1 MGLFSRLRSSNK
13 MENANIGTRYEMV
26 IDKGNGFYSWDGKLY
41 KSDLIRS
48 CIRPRAKAVGMAV
61 AKHVR
66 VSVNEDGQKDIKINP
81 DVWMRFLLEERN
93 PIMSGQM
100 LQEKIANQLSLNN
113 NAFILIIRDE
123 NGIPCELY
131 PIPAAGVE
139 AIYKNGELF
148 LKFYYENGKNN
159 TFPYTEIIHLRDD
172 YFNNDVFGEMP
183 GNALKDLMECV
194 KITDQG
200 LVRAVKNSG
209 VINWLLKFRVN
220 LDSEDIKE
228 NVKEFVQ
235 TFLETSSETFGAAGT
250 DAKTDVERIE
260 PRDYVPNA
268 LITESLR
275 KRAYL
280 FFNTNEKIVSG
291 AYTEDEWNSYYNIAV
306 SPVLTQMHR
315 EYTRKLFTRRQQG
328 FGNSIEFESSNLY
341 YASMSTKLQLTTLVD
356 RAMMTPN
363 EARQYFY
370 LPPIEGGDTAL
381 LRKDTGTANQAGVDT
396 EGQQEPENDINKD
409 IKEGG
414 DK

>member
-1 MGLFSRLRSSNK
+1 

-66 VSVNEDGQKDIKINP
+66 VSINEDGQKDIKINP
-81 DVWMRFLLEERN
+81 DVWMRFLLEEPN

-275 KRAYL
+275 KRSYL

>member
-1 MGLFSRLRSSNK
+1 

-81 DVWMRFLLEERN
+81 DVWMRFLLEEPN

-131 PIPAAGVE
+131 PIPAGGVE

-260 PRDYVPNA
+260 PKDYVPNA

-306 SPVLTQMHR
+306 SPILTQMHR

>member
-66 VSVNEDGQKDIKINP
+66 VSINEDGQKDIKINP
-81 DVWMRFLLEERN
+81 DVWMRFLLEEPN

-131 PIPAAGVE
+131 PIPCAGVE

-220 LDSEDIKE
+220 LDTEDIKE

-260 PRDYVPNA
+260 PKDYVPNA

>member
-66 VSVNEDGQKDIKINP
+66 VSINEDGQKDIKINP
-81 DVWMRFLLEERN
+81 DVWMRFLLEEPN

-100 LQEKIANQLSLNN
+100 LQVKIANQLSLNN

-396 EGQQEPENDINKD
+396 EVQQEPENDINKD

>member
-1 MGLFSRLRSSNK
+1 M
-13 MENANIGTRYEMV
+13 
-26 IDKGNGFYSWDGKLY
+26 
-41 KSDLIRS
+41 
-48 CIRPRAKAVGMAV
+48 
-61 AKHVR
+61 
-66 VSVNEDGQKDIKINP
+66 
-81 DVWMRFLLEERN
+81 
-93 PIMSGQM
+93 
-100 LQEKIANQLSLNN
+100 
-113 NAFILIIRDE
+113 
-123 NGIPCELY
+123 
-131 PIPAAGVE
+131 
-139 AIYKNGELF
+139 
-148 LKFYYENGKNN
+148 
-159 TFPYTEIIHLRDD
+159 
-172 YFNNDVFGEMP
+172 
-183 GNALKDLMECV
+183 
-194 KITDQG
+194 
-200 LVRAVKNSG
+200 
-209 VINWLLKFRVN
+209 
-220 LDSEDIKE
+220 DSEDIKE

-260 PRDYVPNA
+260 PKDYVPNA

>member
-66 VSVNEDGQKDIKINP
+66 VSINEDGQNDIKINP
-81 DVWMRFLLEERN
+81 DVWMRFLLEEPN

-381 LRKDTGTANQAGVDT
+381 LRKDTGTAKQAGVDT
-396 EGQQEPENDINKD
+396 EVQQEPENDINKD

>member
-66 VSVNEDGQKDIKINP
+66 VSINEDGQKDIKINP
-81 DVWMRFLLEERN
+81 DVWMRFLLEEPN

-220 LDSEDIKE
+220 LDTEDIKE
-228 NVKEFVQ
+228 NVKEVVQ

-268 LITESLR
+268 LLTESLR

>member
-1 MGLFSRLRSSNK
+1 

-66 VSVNEDGQKDIKINP
+66 VSINEDGQKDIKINP
-81 DVWMRFLLEERN
+81 DVWMRFLLEEPN

-268 LITESLR
+268 LSTESLR

>member
-66 VSVNEDGQKDIKINP
+66 VSINEDGQKDIKINP
-81 DVWMRFLLEERN
+81 DVWMRFLLEEPN

-220 LDSEDIKE
+220 LDTEDIKE

-328 FGNSIEFESSNLY
+328 FGNSIEFESSNLD